1 MQHMF
6 LWQEELNRN
15 VGKIMCVDILSLAA
29 EQRAQDTEDLN
40 GSNVSCSVWA
50 YSEAQ
55 NSYIIRCMNLNWGT
69 VMKCMR
75 SLKIKK
81 GFEFN
86 GDVILKS
93 LTRLT
98 NNEMKGRGFPSDWAL
113 LYLCSGV
120 HTTMQ
125 IILMMLGHMK
135 QHKRKSQHFISGL
148 WFSLKDLRQG
158 SPFLDGSSPMS
169 FLLTYSLTGLQ
180 RRFFHNLKAFFAK
193 CLLLSFTMNSSL
205 HTDVYV

>member
-15 VGKIMCVDILSLAA
+15 AGKVMCVDILSLAA
-29 EQRAQDTEDLN
+29 EQRAQDTEDLI
-40 GSNVSCSVWA
+40 GSNVSCSFWA
-50 YSEAQ
+50 CPKAPK
-55 NSYIIRCMNLNWGT
+55 SYIRRCMSLNWGT

-75 SLKIKK
+75 SFKIKR
-81 GFEFN
+81 FWIN
-86 GDVILKS
+86 GDLILKS
-93 LTRLT
+93 LPHLT
-98 NNEMKGRGFPSDWAL
+98 NNEMKGRGFPSNWAL

-120 HTTMQ
+120 QTTIQ
-125 IILMMLGHMK
+125 IILMMLGQMK
-135 QHKRKSQHFISGL
+135 QHKRKSEHLISGL
-148 WFSLKDLRQG
+148 WLSLKDLRQG
-158 SPFLDGSSPMS
+158 SPFLDGASPTS
-169 FLLTYSLTGLQ
+169 FHLTYSLTGLQ